1 MNISAKLDR
10 TRRGEAADLAAP
22 PPAQGTRRGAIR
34 AAVTM
39 TTMLTGLAV
48 AGRLD
53 WSIYATFGAFA
64 CVYGGSRPRPERWRT
79 QAFLGLLLTAAV
91 ASGALVGLSD
101 QRRWLAIPVVALWA
115 TAGAVLS
122 DRYSWRPPGPLFV
135 VFAVATCS
143 AIPTTPPVVLIALGL
158 AALTAAFAVL
168 LGVLEARWLPG
179 RSWRPPPPGLPPP
192 PAHRQRIQ
200 AIRCA
205 VAVAIA
211 GLISTTAGIPHPYW
225 AMIAAVV
232 PLAARPLRAQLV
244 RGVHRTL
251 GTLVG
256 LAVAAALLVAPLPV
270 AVTIALIAVLQGT
283 AELLVI
289 RNYGLALVAI
299 TPLSLLSMQLANPQ
313 PVPALLVDRLVETL
327 IGVAVGLVVAI
338 VTRDRTVSFVD
349 GYAPR

>member
-1 MNISAKLDR
+1 MNISEKLDR
-10 TRRGEAADLAAP
+10 TRRVLLADLVALR
-22 PPAQGTRRGAIR
+22 PAQGTRRGAIR
-34 AAVTM
+34 ATATM
-39 TTMLTGLAV
+39 GTMLTVLALT
-48 AGRLD
+48 GRLE

-64 CVYGGSRPRPERWRT
+64 SVYGGGRPRPERWRT

-115 TAGAVLS
+115 TTGAILS
-122 DRYSWRPPGPLFV
+122 DRHSWRPPGPLFV

-143 AIPTTPPVVLIALGL
+143 AIPTTPPVVLIATGL
-158 AALTAAFAVL
+158 AASTAAFAVT
-168 LGVLEARWLPG
+168 LGILESRWLPG
-179 RSWRPPPPGLPPP
+179 KSWAPLPPGLPPP
-192 PAHRQRIQ
+192 PLHRQRIQ

-205 VAVAIA
+205 VVVVIA
-211 GLISTTAGIPHPYW
+211 GLIATTAGISHPYW

-232 PLAARPLRAQLV
+232 PLAARPFRAQVV

-251 GTLVG
+251 GTLAG
-256 LAVAAALLVAPLPV
+256 LLVSAAVLVVPLSV
-270 AVTIALIAVLQGT
+270 AVTIVLISVLQGT

-313 PVPALLVDRLVETL
+313 PVHALLVDRLVETA
-327 IGVAVGLVVAI
+327 IGVVIGLVVAI
-338 VTRDRTVSFVD
+338 VTRDRTVPF
-349 GYAPR
+349 A